1 MNMNKLS
8 KEKIKKVLYKILRD
22 QMFDGDEFDN
32 IIKDKSNDKISLYND
47 LGFDS
52 LDITEIVLL
61 IEYELAGYN
70 ITLTMDIDNDTTIE
84 DIINYIYQNQS

>member
-1 MNMNKLS
+1 MNMNKLT

>member
-1 MNMNKLS
+1 MNKLT